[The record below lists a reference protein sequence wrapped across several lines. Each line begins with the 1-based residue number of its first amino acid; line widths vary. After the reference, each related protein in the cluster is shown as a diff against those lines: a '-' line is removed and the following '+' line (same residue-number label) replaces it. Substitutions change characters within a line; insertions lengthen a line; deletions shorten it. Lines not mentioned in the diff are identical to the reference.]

1 MTRLALLGSALALS
15 ACTSTHDLGEGPSA
29 LGGGVYREALQGGLY
44 YIVVKSNVA
53 PWTNRDSIAQQ
64 WHREADRLC
73 GDGGHRDLR
82 VEDLVDD
89 EGSRQA
95 WFVSVPYLITVRR
108 GYALCASSTLSAEEA
123 LRLIDAR
130 R

>member
-1 MTRLALLGSALALS
+1 MIRLALFGSALALA

-29 LGGGVYREALQGGLY
+29 LGGGVYREALRPGLY

-53 PWTNRDSIAQQ
+53 PWTNRDATAQQ
-64 WHREADRLC
+64 WQREANLLC
-73 GDGGHRDLR
+73 GDGRHQDLR

-108 GYALCASSTLSAEEA
+108 GYALCASSTLSAAEA

>member
-1 MTRLALLGSALALS
+1 MTRHALLGGALALA

-29 LGGGVYREALQGGLY
+29 LGGGVYREALQPGLH

-53 PWTNRDSIAQQ
+53 PWTNRDAIAQQ
-64 WHREADRLC
+64 WQREADHLC
-73 GDGGHRDLR
+73 GAGRHQDLR

-89 EGSRQA
+89 EGARQA

-108 GYALCASSTLSAEEA
+108 GYALCASSALSAGEA
-123 LRLIDAR
+123 LRLIEAR

>member
-1 MTRLALLGSALALS
+1 MTRLALLGSALALA

-29 LGGGVYREALQGGLY
+29 LGGGVYREALQPGLHY
-44 YIVVKSNVA
+44 LVVKSNVA
-53 PWTNRDSIAQQ
+53 PWTYRDAIAQQ
-64 WHREADRLC
+64 WRREADRLC
-73 GDGGHRDLR
+73 GDGRHQDLR

-89 EGSRQA
+89 EGARPA
-95 WFVSVPYLITVRR
+95 WFVSVPQLITVRR
-108 GYALCASSTLSAEEA
+108 GYALCASSALSVEEA

>member
-1 MTRLALLGSALALS
+1 MTRGALLGTALALA

-29 LGGGVYREALQGGLY
+29 LGGGVYRETVQPGLH

-53 PWTNRDSIAQQ
+53 PWTNQDAIAQQ
-64 WHREADRLC
+64 WQREADRFC
-73 GDGGHRDLR
+73 GAGRHQDLR

-89 EGSRQA
+89 EGARHA

-108 GYALCASSTLSAEEA
+108 GYALCASASLSTEQA